1 MNPQMHNSEEVQAI
15 LDVFEGEISV
25 YEKETRKGLQK
36 FVRIKKMY
44 NQKYLESE
52 LSLKKERLRG

>member
-36 FVRIKKMY
+36 FLRIKKMY